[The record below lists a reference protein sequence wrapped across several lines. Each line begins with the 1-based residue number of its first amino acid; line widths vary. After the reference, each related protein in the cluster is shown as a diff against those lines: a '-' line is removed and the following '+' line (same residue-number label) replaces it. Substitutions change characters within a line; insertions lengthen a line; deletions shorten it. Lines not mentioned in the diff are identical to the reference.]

1 MPASPPTSLSVP
13 RLEMAGVRKAFGATQ
28 ALRNVSL
35 SVAPGEAHALIGEN
49 GAGKS
54 TLMKILS
61 GAYQPD
67 AGSIALDGQPFRP
80 ANPLHAR
87 ECGIA
92 MIYQELNLAP
102 HLSVEE
108 NILLGEE
115 PARFGWLDRAKRRDL
130 ARRALEELHHA
141 DLAQQQLVEI
151 ARALVREPKV
161 LIMDEPTSSLTQVD
175 TENLFR
181 VIERLRARGVSVIY
195 ISHFLEECQRVCQRY
210 TVLRDGE
217 TVGTGDMATAR
228 VEDIIRLMVGREM
241 KDIYPRTP
249 HEPGAPVLE
258 LKELAGRVKP
268 RRVSLQLRAGEILGL
283 AGLIGAGR
291 TETARA
297 VFGLDE
303 LAAGDVLVC
312 ANSAADSVSSN
323 RQSPIVNRQP
333 AIADRQSA
341 IGNRQSSQSLLT
353 SAATRSPADSLRA
366 GLGLLSENRK
376 EEGLMLNR
384 SLADNLTATRLGP
397 FARFGLLSARR
408 QHAATRDWMTRLDVR
423 ARGPEQPIGELSG
436 GNQQKIALGRLLH
449 HDARILLLDEP
460 TRGIDVGSKAQ
471 IYRLIG
477 ELAAQGKAVD
487 LRLAA
492 HVNAAQGKAVLFISS
507 YLPELL
513 GVCDTIGVMC
523 RGELVATRPA
533 TEWTEHEIIAAAIGH

>member
-141 DLAQQQLVEI
+141 DLPLDAPVNSLPIAQQQLVEI

-249 HEPGAPVLE
+249 HEPGAPVL
-258 LKELAGRVKP
+258 ELAGRVKP

-477 ELAAQGKAVD
+477 ELAAQGKAV
-487 LRLAA
+487 
-492 HVNAAQGKAVLFISS
+492 LFISS

>member
-1 MPASPPTSLSVP
+1 MPVPISNSASVP
-13 RLEMAGVRKAFGATQ
+13 RLEMAGVRKAFGATH
-28 ALRNVSL
+28 ALRNVAL
-35 SVAPGEAHALIGEN
+35 TIAPGEAHALIGEN

-67 AGSIALDGQPFRP
+67 AGTIALDGQPFRP
-80 ANPLHAR
+80 HNPLHAR
-87 ECGIA
+87 AGGIA

-102 HLSVEE
+102 HLSVAE

-115 PARFGWLDRAKRRDL
+115 PAWFGWLDRAKRRDL
-130 ARRALEELHHA
+130 ARGALEQLHHA
-141 DLAQQQLVEI
+141 DLPLDAPVNTLPIAQQQLVEI

-175 TENLFR
+175 TERLFA
-181 VIERLRARGVSVIY
+181 VIEHLRARGVSVIY

-217 TVGTGDMATAR
+217 TVGSGNLAEAR
-228 VEDIIRLMVGREM
+228 VPDIIRLMVGREM

-249 HEPGAPVLE
+249 HELGAPVLE
-258 LKELAGRVKP
+258 LQELAGRVKP
-268 RRVSLQLRAGEILGL
+268 RRVSLQLRAGEIFGL

-303 LAAGDVLVC
+303 LAAGKIVVLSSRR
-312 ANSAADSVSSN
+312 APHHAASDAPLTPNSETRHSSPGVE
-323 RQSPIVNRQP
+323 RWS
-333 AIADRQSA
+333 
-341 IGNRQSSQSLLT
+341 
-353 SAATRSPADSLRA
+353 RSPVRSLA
-366 GLGLLSENRK
+366 QGLGLLSENRK

-384 SLADNLTATRLGP
+384 SLADNLTATHLGP
-397 FARFGLLSARR
+397 FARLGLLSTRR
-408 QHAATRDWMTRLDVR
+408 QHAATREWMTRLDVR

-436 GNQQKIALGRLLH
+436 GNQQKIAIGRLLH

-460 TRGIDVGSKAQ
+460 TRGIDVGSKAH

-477 ELAAQGKAVD
+477 EL
-487 LRLAA
+487 
-492 HVNAAQGKAVLFISS
+492 AAQGKAVLFISS

-523 RGELVATRPA
+523 RGELVAQRPVA
-533 TEWTEHEIIAAAIGH
+533 EWTEHAIIAAAIGHEPS